1 MKEKLLALLTAKFSG
16 VRRDGLTHLASSLAL
31 QVATEEEAQALVD
44 KFDLAKVT
52 EFVKEW
58 RSGVDTE
65 ITTASKTA
73 EDKLKEKYDFVEK
86 GKAGGNQGKT
96 DPPADDLDAKFNAYF
111 DSKVKPIQDELNAY
125 KAKESQAARQ
135 SLILG
140 KAKELGIPEWR
151 INEGFTIADDADE
164 TAINTTLSGIKQNIV
179 TAGLEGKKNEG
190 TFIPSSNEAQ
200 IKESAKAWAEKL
212 PNA

>member
-16 VRRDGLTHLASSLAL
+16 VRRDGLTHLAGSLAL

-44 KFDLAKVT
+44 KLDQTKVT
-52 EFVKEW
+52 DFVKEW

-86 GKAGGNQGKT
+86 KAGGNQGKT

-151 INEGFTIADDADE
+151 INEGFIIADDADE

-179 TAGLEGKKNEG
+179 TAGLETSKGFPIDQNK
-190 TFIPSSNEAQ
+190 TPS
-200 IKESAKAWAEKL
+200 KEEL
-212 PNA
+212 DGILGNIL

>member
-1 MKEKLLALLTAKFSG
+1 MKTKLFNALKQEHSKL
-16 VRRDGLTHLASSLAL
+16 GLSDEVLQAYADSLASTGLVTDENLATVSKGQETAL
-31 QVATEEEAQALVD
+31 KAYQSSIDKERTEKANYKSELEAL
-44 KFDLAKVT
+44 KAK
-52 EFVKEW
+52 
-58 RSGVDTE
+58 
-65 ITTASKTA
+65 
-73 EDKLKEKYDFVEK
+73 
-86 GKAGGNQGKT
+86 GGDPKPNPQPTPTPT
-96 DPPADDLDAKFNAYF
+96 DELDP
-111 DSKVKPIQDELNAY
+111 KVKAYLDSVVNPIQTELNAY
-125 KAKESQAARQ
+125 KAKESQAVRQ
-135 SLILG
+135 ALILG

>member
-16 VRRDGLTHLASSLAL
+16 VRRDGLTHLAGSLAL

-44 KFDLAKVT
+44 KLDQAKVT
-52 EFVKEW
+52 DFVKEW

-86 GKAGGNQGKT
+86 KAGGNQGKT

-135 SLILG
+135 ATIIG

-151 INEGFTIADDADE
+151 INEGFIIADDADE
-164 TAINTTLSGIKQNIV
+164 ASINTTLSGVKQNIV
-179 TAGLEGKKNEG
+179 TAGLETSKGFPIDQNK
-190 TFIPSSNEAQ
+190 TPS
-200 IKESAKAWAEKL
+200 KEEL
-212 PNA
+212 DGILGNIL

>member
-1 MKEKLLALLTAKFSG
+1 MKIKLFNALKQDHSKL
-16 VRRDGLTHLASSLAL
+16 GLSDEVLQAYAESL
-31 QVATEEEAQALVD
+31 VATGLVTDENLATVSKGQETALKAYQSAID
-44 KFDLAKVT
+44 KERT
-52 EFVKEW
+52 E
-58 RSGVDTE
+58 
-65 ITTASKTA
+65 
-73 EDKLKEKYDFVEK
+73 
-86 GKAGGNQGKT
+86 KANYKSE
-96 DPPADDLDAKFNAYF
+96 LDALKAKGGDPKPNPQPTPTPT
-111 DSKVKPIQDELNAY
+111 DELDPKVKAYLDSVVTPIQTELNAY

-135 SLILG
+135 ALILG

>member
-1 MKEKLLALLTAKFSG
+1 MKIKLFNALKQDHSKL
-16 VRRDGLTHLASSLAL
+16 GLSDEVLQAYAESL
-31 QVATEEEAQALVD
+31 VATGL
-44 KFDLAKVT
+44 VT
-52 EFVKEW
+52 EENLATISKGQEPALKAYQSSIDKE
-58 RSGVDTE
+58 RTE
-65 ITTASKTA
+65 KANYKSELEA
-73 EDKLKEKYDFVEK
+73 LKAK
-86 GKAGGNQGKT
+86 GGDPKPNPQPTPTPT
-96 DPPADDLDAKFNAYF
+96 DELDP
-111 DSKVKPIQDELNAY
+111 KVKAYLDSVVNPIQTELNAY

>member
-1 MKEKLLALLTAKFSG
+1 MKIKLFNALKQDHSKL
-16 VRRDGLTHLASSLAL
+16 GLSDEVLQAYAESL
-31 QVATEEEAQALVD
+31 VATGLVTDENLATISKWQEPALKAYQSSIDKERTEKANYKTELEAL
-44 KFDLAKVT
+44 KAK
-52 EFVKEW
+52 
-58 RSGVDTE
+58 
-65 ITTASKTA
+65 
-73 EDKLKEKYDFVEK
+73 
-86 GKAGGNQGKT
+86 GG
-96 DPPADDLDAKFNAYF
+96 DPKPNPQPTPADELDP
-111 DSKVKPIQDELNAY
+111 KVKAYLDSVVTPIQTELNAY

-135 SLILG
+135 ALILG

>member
-1 MKEKLLALLTAKFSG
+1 MKIKLFNALKQDHSKL
-16 VRRDGLTHLASSLAL
+16 GLSDEVLQAYAESL
-31 QVATEEEAQALVD
+31 VATGL
-44 KFDLAKVT
+44 VT
-52 EFVKEW
+52 EENLATVSKGQEPALKAYQSSIDKE
-58 RSGVDTE
+58 RTE
-65 ITTASKTA
+65 KANYKTELEA
-73 EDKLKEKYDFVEK
+73 LKAK
-86 GKAGGNQGKT
+86 GG
-96 DPPADDLDAKFNAYF
+96 DPKPNPQPTPTDDLDAKFNAYF

-164 TAINTTLSGIKQNIV
+164 TSINTTLSGIKQNIV